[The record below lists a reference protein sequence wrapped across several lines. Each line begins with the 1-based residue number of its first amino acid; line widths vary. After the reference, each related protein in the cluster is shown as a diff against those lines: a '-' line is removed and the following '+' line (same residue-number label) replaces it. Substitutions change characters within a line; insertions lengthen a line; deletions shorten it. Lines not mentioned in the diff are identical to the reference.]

1 MSKVA
6 IIGAGAAGYFAAI
19 QLFELGFQGQV
30 KLFEKS
36 KPLAKVKVSGGGR
49 CNVTHACFDPK
60 ELTQFYPRG
69 NKELLGPFHHFQP
82 GDMIGW
88 LADKGVELKVED
100 DGRMFPITDSSQTII
115 DCFENALPQ
124 GTLMQQGV
132 KDMESVENGWKLCFD
147 NGENEFFDR
156 VIVTAG
162 SSPQFAQLLKSKGIA
177 MVEAVPSLFTFH
189 IENESLRA
197 LSGLAI
203 DAEVMIEGAEWI
215 TEGPLLLT
223 HWGVSGPAVLKMS
236 AWAARWLAAKNY
248 HAEVVINSMP
258 RYNNISLMETLQGI
272 RINAAKKQVRNL
284 GPSSIPNRWW
294 QFVIQDNSAIDKMW
308 ADVKN
313 VELEEMVKN
322 LLQMKLPI
330 TGKATFKEEFVTAG
344 GVDLKNIHFKNM
356 ESKTHPRLHFAGE
369 VLNIDALTGGFNFQ
383 AAWTTA
389 FLAAKGIVESENA

>member
-60 ELTQFYPRG
+60 ELTHFYPRG

-162 SSPQFAQLLKSKGIA
+162 SSPQFAQMLKSKGIA

-294 QFVIQDNSAIDKMW
+294 QFVIQDNPAIDKMW

-389 FLAAKGIVESENA
+389 YLAAKGIVESENA